1 MPSFHLSGMQGVC
14 IFLFVVATF
23 GAAHLLAASHP
34 TSTAS
39 QAWTS
44 LGF

>member
-1 MPSFHLSGMQGVC
+1 MPHFHLSGMQGVC

-23 GAAHLLAASHP
+23 GSLHLAASSAP
-34 TSTAS
+34 DNKWAQSWLA
-39 QAWTS
+39 

>member
-23 GAAHLLAASHP
+23 GSLHLLCASAP
-34 TSTAS
+34 DNRFAK
-39 QAWTS
+39 AWLG